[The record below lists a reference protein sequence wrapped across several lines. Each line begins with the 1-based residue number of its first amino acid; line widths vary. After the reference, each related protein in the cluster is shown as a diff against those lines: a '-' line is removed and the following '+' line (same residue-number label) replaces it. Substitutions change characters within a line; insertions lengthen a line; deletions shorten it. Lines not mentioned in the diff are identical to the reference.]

1 MSAPAHIRTLAEQA
15 ADWDIRLRSA
25 DCTAADRE
33 AFAAWCAAD
42 PAHAEAFDGLQSG
55 IAALK
60 DAYATSPRLRAM
72 RDQARTLKPAPQP
85 WRIAAGVA
93 AGILAL
99 GAIGGGVIYSQRG
112 GEGSSL
118 ATMELPRGAPSVYQT
133 AVGERTSVT
142 LSDGS
147 VVTLNTQ
154 SRMVVNY
161 TDGRRDVT
169 LVAGQAMFDVAKNA
183 ARPFV
188 VTAGSRQVTAVGTA
202 FDVRLDRKQV
212 KVTLLE
218 GKVKVEPA
226 KGSLWRALPMG
237 ERDLA
242 PGQQLVASNTTPVVN
257 VAAAD
262 VATETSWREGVVV
275 FNDTPL
281 AQAVAEINRYAAE
294 PITVGD
300 RELGELRI
308 NGRFRTNEP
317 GAFLNAVVAYFPVEA
332 HRTPGGETVL
342 TGRP

>member
-1 MSAPAHIRTLAEQA
+1 MNAPAHIHTLAEQA

-25 DCTAADRE
+25 ACTAADRE

-42 PAHAEAFDGLQSG
+42 PAHAEAFDGLQLG
-55 IAALK
+55 IGALK
-60 DAYATSPRLRAM
+60 EAYATSPRLRAM
-72 RDQARTLKPAPQP
+72 RDQAHTLKPQPQP

-93 AGILAL
+93 AGVLAVGAL
-99 GAIGGGVIYSQRG
+99 GGFVYTQQGQG
-112 GEGSSL
+112 GSSL

-133 AVGERTSVT
+133 AVGERTDVT

-154 SRMVVNY
+154 SRLVVNY
-161 TDGRRDVT
+161 TAGRRDVT
-169 LVAGQAMFDVAKNA
+169 LVAGQALFDVAKNA
-183 ARPFV
+183 HRPFV
-188 VTAGSRQVTAVGTA
+188 VTAGSRQVTALGTA

-212 KVTLLE
+212 RVTLIE

-226 KGSLWRALPMG
+226 RGSLWRALPMG

-242 PGQQLVASNTTPVVN
+242 PGQQLVASNTNPVVS
-257 VAAAD
+257 VAAAN
-262 VATETSWREGVVV
+262 VAVETSWREGVVV

-281 AQAVAEINRYAAE
+281 AQAVAEMNRYADE

-317 GAFLNAVVAYFPVEA
+317 GAFLGAVVAYFPVEA